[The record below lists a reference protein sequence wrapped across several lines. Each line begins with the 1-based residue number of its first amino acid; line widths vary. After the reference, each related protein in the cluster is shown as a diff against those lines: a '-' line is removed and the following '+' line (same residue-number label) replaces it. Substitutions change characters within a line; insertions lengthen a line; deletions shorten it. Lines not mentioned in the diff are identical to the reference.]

1 MTDELQADSPK
12 PKPAKTRK
20 RRVRAA
26 RGMIVVGAAAVLA
39 GAAGWVYTTVGG
51 AVSNGGTT
59 GF

>member
-1 MTDELQADSPK
+1 MADEMQTDS

-39 GAAGWVYTTVGG
+39 AAAGWVYTTVGG
-51 AVSNGGTT
+51 AVSTGGTT